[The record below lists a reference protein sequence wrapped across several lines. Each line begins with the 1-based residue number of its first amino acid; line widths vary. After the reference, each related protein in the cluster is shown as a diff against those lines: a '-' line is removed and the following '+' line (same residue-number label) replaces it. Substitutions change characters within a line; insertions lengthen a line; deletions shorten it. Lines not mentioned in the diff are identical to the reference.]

1 MSVTRRRFL
10 VHSTACL
17 GLLPFARH
25 AWAQGQPPATRFETI
40 RRNVGYF
47 VGRGGT
53 IGWLVNG
60 DAVVVVDTQ
69 FADTAKICLEG
80 LAQKSPRGIDL
91 LFNTHHHGDHTSG
104 NGVFKPNTKKIVAH
118 ARVPALQKEVAAAAL
133 KKNPDAGA
141 PVVADATF
149 DNVWS
154 EEAGDER
161 ISAKH
166 YGPGHTGGDAVI
178 RFERA
183 EVVHMGDLLFHERH
197 PRVDRPAGA
206 SIQNRMKTLEAVA
219 KEMPG
224 GTIYIAG
231 HSREGL
237 PVTVDRKAL
246 ERFRDYFDAVLSH
259 VRKGIAAGSSKEEVT
274 KLEALPGFEAYQ
286 SAPPLLTLTAV
297 LGDAYDELTAKS

>member
-1 MSVTRRRFL
+1 VRS
-10 VHSTACL
+10 SACL
-17 GLLPFARH
+17 GLLPFARR
-25 AWAQGQPPATRFETI
+25 AGAQGQPAAPATRFETI

-47 VGRGGT
+47 MGRGGT
-53 IGWLVNG
+53 IGWLVND

-69 FADTAKICLEG
+69 FADTAKICVEA
-80 LAQKSPRGIDL
+80 LAQKAPRGIDL

-104 NGVFKPNTKKIVAH
+104 NGVFRPTTKKIVAH
-118 ARVPALQKEVAAAAL
+118 ARVPALQREVAAAAQ
-133 KKNPDAGA
+133 KQNANAAA

-149 DNVWS
+149 ENVWS
-154 EEAGDER
+154 EEAGNER
-161 ISAKH
+161 VSAKH
-166 YGPGHTGGDAVI
+166 HGPGHTGGDAVI

-206 SIQNRMKTLEAVA
+206 SIQNWMKTLDAVA

-231 HSREGL
+231 HAKEGL

-246 ERFRDYFDAVLSH
+246 QQFRNYFDAVLSH
-259 VRKGIAAGSSKEEVT
+259 VRKGIAAGSSKEEIA
-274 KLEALPGFEAYQ
+274 KLEALPGFAGYQ
-286 SAPPLLTLTAV
+286 SAPPVLTLAAV
-297 LGDAYDELTAKS
+297 LGVAYDELTSKG